1 MKRDVCCKHR
11 AKWRPRGRVE
21 IAADSTAPLHT
32 GQAEGGGG
40 SGGIHGG
47 VSDGGEGLVQRGR
60 RMYTILTGRREGG
73 VRLQPDNI

>member
-1 MKRDVCCKHR
+1 MKRDVCCKDR

-32 GQAEGGGG
+32 GQAESGGECEG
-40 SGGIHGG
+40 SGGVG
-47 VSDGGEGLVQRGR
+47 DGGEGLVRRGR
-60 RMYTILTGRREGG
+60 RMYTILTGLREGG